1 MLTSRFP
8 FSVLKASYGRRHLQD
23 AISKIMGKLKQRAEP
38 GAEGNVPEAPL
49 SNEPEAPLPANGATG
64 APAQPAVAISSLS
77 ERC

>member
-23 AISKIMGKLKQRAEP
+23 AISKIMGKPKQRAEP

-49 SNEPEAPLPANGATG
+49 RVPEAPLPANGATG
-64 APAQPAVAISSLS
+64 APAQPPVAISSLS